1 MSRRYR
7 QSPVFYDPTPAR
19 WPWVLAL
26 LVIAAIVAG
35 AMLRP
40 DLIPLGRLN
49 EMLARG
55 GAPAA
60 SEPTPELA
68 AAPPQDGTP
77 AAASDP
83 SPAPAMPDMAPDEV
97 AAQWVARWNA
107 GDYAG
112 MYDLASGTV
121 RRALPLEE
129 FVGRYQGIADRAQL
143 STVRA
148 EVTGDVGDTRRVPIQ
163 VAFESGI
170 VGNFSEENSIPLVRE
185 ETGWRVA
192 WTPSLIF
199 SELGNDGCVDIDLLP
214 SG

>member
-1 MSRRYR
+1 MSRRFR

-40 DLIPLGRLN
+40 ELVPRGRLN
-49 EMLARG
+49 ELLARG

-60 SEPTPELA
+60 SEPTPDA
-68 AAPPQDGTP
+68 AAAAQDGTAAAEVPADGAP
-77 AAASDP
+77 AAANDP
-83 SPAPAMPDMAPDEV
+83 SPAADVPDLAADEV

-107 GDYAG
+107 GDYVG

-129 FVGRYQGIADRAQL
+129 FVGRYQGIVDRAQL
-143 STVRA
+143 SSVQA
-148 EVTGDVGDTRRVPIQ
+148 EVTGDVGETRRAPIK
-163 VAFESGI
+163 VDFESGV
-170 VGNFSEENSIPLVRE
+170 VGNFSQENSIPLVRE
-185 ETGWRVA
+185 EAGWRVA
-192 WTPSLIF
+192 WSPR
-199 SELGNDGCVDIDLLP
+199 
-214 SG
+214 